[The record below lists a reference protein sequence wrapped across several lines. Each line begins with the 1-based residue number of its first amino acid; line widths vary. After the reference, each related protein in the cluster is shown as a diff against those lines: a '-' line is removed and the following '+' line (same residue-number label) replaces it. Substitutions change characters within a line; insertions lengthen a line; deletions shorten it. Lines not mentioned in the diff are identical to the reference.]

1 MLGQE
6 RTAIRQ
12 QGTGALGWLMQMIDR
27 DGDGSVVDDIGG
39 MLGKMM
45 GR

>member
-6 RTAIRQ
+6 RTAIASQ
-12 QGTGALGWLMQMIDR
+12 SGGALGSIMKLIDQ
-27 DGDGSVVDDIGG
+27 DGDGSVIDDIGG